1 MKEMLAMLALLV
13 TVSEAHAIRRY
24 TSTSMT
30 CAEVQATIRAD
41 GAAIMRYTSR
51 RTPGLPLYGR
61 YVRDGAFC
69 TMGESAERAYIP
81 ASDTQSCPVRECKQI
96 DYDDR
101 FIIIRPG
108 RD

>member
-1 MKEMLAMLALLV
+1 MKQILAALGMLAA
-13 TVSEAHAIRRY
+13 VSDAHAIQRY
-24 TSTSMT
+24 TSTNMT

-61 YVRDGAFC
+61 YVRNGSFC
-69 TMGESAERAYIP
+69 TMGEAAERVYIP
-81 ASDTQSCPVRECKQI
+81 ASDTASCPVRECRQI